1 MRRCKSGRDL
11 QKRTE
16 TRTRL
21 EKDKEHNCRPL
32 CERGIKRC
40 RQNEETDR
48 GVKGHLLSCDINLN
62 PGRFSSVHGCC
73 SLQKETRKRT
83 THTRLLA
90 ESRDPAPTLK
100 NRTNPGRNLEN
111 TGNNTDMH
119 DERDDRINDKDRRKT
134 ENLPHVT
141 GREKR

>member
-1 MRRCKSGRDL
+1 M

-73 SLQKETRKRT
+73 SLQKETRKERH
-83 THTRLLA
+83 THVYWLRVEILPPHL
-90 ESRDPAPTLK
+90 EEQNKSWEE
-100 NRTNPGRNLEN
+100 PGKYREH
-111 TGNNTDMH
+111 TDMH

-134 ENLPHVT
+134 ESLPHVT
-141 GREKR
+141 GREKW